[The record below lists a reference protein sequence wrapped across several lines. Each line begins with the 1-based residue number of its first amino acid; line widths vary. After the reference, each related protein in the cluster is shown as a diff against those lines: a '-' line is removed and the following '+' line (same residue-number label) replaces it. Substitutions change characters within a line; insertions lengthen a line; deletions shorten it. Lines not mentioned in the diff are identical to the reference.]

1 MTLFI
6 LLVLGVIV
14 SLVIK
19 SILTNGSPDRSHPDA
34 DYTPGMIHT
43 PATDDGHYHQSGD
56 FSHHGDSNSPSHDSG
71 SADSTSADS
80 SGHSSH

>member
-14 SLVIK
+14 FLVIK
-19 SILTNGSPDRSHPDA
+19 SVLAGGGPDRNHPDA

-43 PATDDGHYHQSGD
+43 PATDDGHYQHSGD
-56 FSHHGDSNSPSHDSG
+56 FSHHGDSSSPSHDSG
-71 SADSTSADS
+71 SGDSGGSDV
-80 SGHSSH
+80 SGH